1 MFRNTIVLLLAIFLG
16 SVVNMTIIV
25 VGSYLIHPPEGVD
38 VTNVESIAQ
47 NMHLYKVI
55 HFVPPL
61 LAHAV
66 GTLIGAFVA
75 AKFVVSHHFPFAIFI
90 GVFFLFGGLTMAFQ
104 LPAPL
109 WFNVIDLVC
118 AYLPMAWFGYRFATR
133 QE

>member
-16 SVVNMTIIV
+16 SVVNMTFIV
-25 VGSYLIHPPEGVD
+25 VGSYLIPPPEGVD

-47 NMHLYKVI
+47 NMHLYKVT

-61 LAHAV
+61 LAHAI
-66 GTLIGAFVA
+66 GTLVGAFVA
-75 AKFVVSHHFPFAIFI
+75 AKFVVSHHFPFAMFI

-118 AYLPMAWFGYRFATR
+118 AYLPMAWFGYRLATK
-133 QE
+133 QQ